1 MVSKRQPNGPTPAVD
16 YTPIAAGLERAR
28 RLYRVAAQELFNLSF
43 AIQVSGV
50 LPDPEVLT
58 EALIDYRQARALAE
72 ALTLQAAY
80 AADDEK
86 LVGTLVA
93 PK

>member
-1 MVSKRQPNGPTPAVD
+1 MISKRQPNGPTPAVD

-28 RLYRVAAQELFNLSF
+28 RLYRAAAQQLFDLSYT
-43 AIQVSGV
+43 IQTTGL
-50 LPDPEVLT
+50 LPDPVLLT
-58 EALIDYRQARALAE
+58 EAVLDYRQARALAE

-80 AADDEK
+80 AADDER
-86 LVGTLVA
+86 LVGTPIA

>member
-1 MVSKRQPNGPTPAVD
+1 MVSKRQSNAPTAAVD

-28 RLYRVAAQELFNLSF
+28 RLYRAATQELFNL
-43 AIQVSGV
+43 AYTIQVTGV
-50 LPDPEVLT
+50 LPDPVVLT

>member
-1 MVSKRQPNGPTPAVD
+1 MVSKRQFNATAPAVD

-28 RLYRVAAQELFNLSF
+28 RLYHAAAQELFNLAY
-43 AIQVSGV
+43 AIQVTGL
-50 LPDPEVLT
+50 LPDPVVLT
-58 EALIDYRQARALAE
+58 EALIDYRQARALAD

>member
-1 MVSKRQPNGPTPAVD
+1 MVSKRQFNTATPAID

-28 RLYRVAAQELFNLSF
+28 RLYHAAAQELFNISY
-43 AIQVSGV
+43 AIQATGT
-50 LPDPEVLT
+50 LPDPVLLT

-80 AADDEK
+80 AADDER
-86 LVGTLVA
+86 LVGTPV
-93 PK
+93 PHK